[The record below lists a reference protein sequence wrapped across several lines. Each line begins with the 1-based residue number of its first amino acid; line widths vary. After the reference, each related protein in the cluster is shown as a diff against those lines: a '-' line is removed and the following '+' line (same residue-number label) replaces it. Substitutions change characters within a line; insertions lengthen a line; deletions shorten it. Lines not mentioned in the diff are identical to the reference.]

1 MKTARLRNQSATLH
15 THRPLRPH
23 EDLILSVLPVAC
35 YTADPSTLHERPWIS
50 QNAGQVTGFSPHV
63 FSANRRLWSS
73 RIHRYDRK
81 RVLSE
86 FLTLTDGETCAVEYR
101 WKVADGSWRW
111 FLDTAICAIDKNL
124 NRRRIIGLLID
135 ITKRK
140 TSERAPESSRLEVEQ
155 NREELRTLAGKLLSV
170 QDEERR
176 RIARDLHDDVNQRLA
191 VLGLDLE
198 SIAQSLPPSSVNIR
212 RRLLA
217 LQEQVM
223 TLTSDI
229 RHLAYQFH
237 QTIVEDLGL
246 VVALQRYLNDFT
258 RRTGVNA
265 RFIKRNL
272 RDAIPLAVASCL
284 YRVAQ
289 ESLGNVAAHSRA
301 TQVTVELTGG
311 ATDMTLIVRDDGA
324 GMDVDD
330 VRRQSRGLGILS
342 MRERLRLLGGSLE
355 IHSQPGH
362 GTAVH
367 ARAPRGDFPS

>member
-1 MKTARLRNQSATLH
+1 MKTASPTDRK
-15 THRPLRPH
+15 
-23 EDLILSVLPVAC
+23 
-35 YTADPSTLHERPWIS
+35 TADL
-50 QNAGQVTGFSPHV
+50 
-63 FSANRRLWSS
+63 
-73 RIHRYDRK
+73 
-81 RVLSE
+81 
-86 FLTLTDGETCAVEYR
+86 
-101 WKVADGSWRW
+101 
-111 FLDTAICAIDKNL
+111 
-124 NRRRIIGLLID
+124 
-135 ITKRK
+135 
-140 TSERAPESSRLEVEQ
+140 APESSRLELEQ

-198 SIAQSLPPSSVNIR
+198 SIAHSLPPSSVNTR

-217 LQEQVM
+217 LQQQVR

-229 RHLAYQFH
+229 RHIAYQFH

-265 RFIKRNL
+265 RFVKRNL
-272 RDAIPLAVASCL
+272 RDTIPQGVASCL

-289 ESLGNVAAHSRA
+289 ESLGNVATHARA
-301 TQVTVELTGG
+301 TQVTVELIGG
-311 ATDMTLIVRDDGA
+311 ETHLTLIVRDDGA
-324 GMDVDD
+324 GMEVDAIE
-330 VRRQSRGLGILS
+330 RQSRGLGILS

-355 IHSQPGH
+355 IHSRPGH

-367 ARAPRGDFPS
+367 ARVLLGESTS